1 MRSLYWKGMLA
12 FLSVILVAVGTMA
25 FFIGRF
31 TENQFRRYTLV
42 QEGMWNQQVSRLAA
56 YYADHG
62 SWEGIQDVLMTLP
75 RMQRGRERNEQTTG
89 HPPVHL
95 RLTDAKGRIVADTDR
110 PPDGR
115 VFRAE
120 LENSIPIEIDG
131 QVVGYLLPSVARPAA
146 LQLTQAQLA
155 FLNSIRQ
162 TLWIAALVALVAA
175 TIIGGFLFL
184 SITTPLHRLTSASQA
199 IAEGDLSA
207 RAPVRGQDEVAQLA
221 VSFNQMAESL
231 AQAEEA
237 RQHQTADIA
246 HELRTPLT
254 VLQGTLE
261 AMLDGVYSTDQ
272 ENLRAALTQTRTLSR
287 LVDDLRLLA
296 LADAGQ
302 LHLQKRTL
310 DLGTLLQEIAEAHQP
325 QARDQKVALA
335 FETPPASLLILADQD
350 RLAQVMG
357 NLLSNALRYV
367 PEGGHI
373 TVRVIDQGAEV
384 LVAVADD
391 GPGVPTEDLSH
402 LFDRFWRG
410 DPARRQATGG
420 SGLGLAIARHIVEAH
435 NGRLWAEPTP
445 GGGLT
450 VAFSLPTARDENTV
464 ILVEKPRKHVE
475 KRQNNHELQLTGNS

>member
-1 MRSLYWKGMLA
+1 MRSLFGKDPPRFPLFWKGMLA
-12 FLSVILVAVGTMA
+12 FLLVIIVTVGTMA

-31 TENQFRRYTLV
+31 TENQFRLYALV

-56 YYADHG
+56 YYANHG
-62 SWEGIQDVLMTLP
+62 SWEGIQDVLMALP
-75 RMQRGRERNEQTTG
+75 QMQRGRERNDQMMG
-89 HPPVHL
+89 PPQIHL
-95 RLTDAKGRIVADTDR
+95 RLTDARGRIVADTDR
-110 PPDGR
+110 PPSGR
-115 VFRAE
+115 VFQAE
-120 LENSIPIEIDG
+120 LRNSIPIEIDG
-131 QVVGYLLPSVARPAA
+131 QVVGYLLPSAPRPAA

-155 FLNSIRQ
+155 FLDSVQR
-162 TLWIAALVALVAA
+162 TLGIAALVALVAA
-175 TIIGGFLFL
+175 TIVGGFLFL
-184 SITTPLHRLTSASQA
+184 SITTPLQRLTIASRS
-199 IAEGDLSA
+199 IAEGDLSV
-207 RAPVRGQDEVAQLA
+207 RAPVRGQDELAQLA
-221 VSFNQMAESL
+221 ASFNQMAESL

-261 AMLDGVYSTDQ
+261 AMLDGVYPADQ

-302 LHLQKRTL
+302 LHLQKSLL
-310 DLGTLLQEIAEAHQP
+310 DLRAILQEIAEAHQP
-325 QARDQKVALA
+325 QACDQKVSLA
-335 FETPPASLLILADQD
+335 FEAPSALPPILADRD

-373 TVRVIDQGAEV
+373 TVQVLDRGAEV

-391 GPGVPTEDLSH
+391 GPGVPTEDLDH

-420 SGLGLAIARHIVEAH
+420 SGLGLAIARHIIEAH
-435 NGRLWAEPTP
+435 DGRLWAESTV

-450 VAFSLPTARDENTV
+450 VAFSLPTA
-464 ILVEKPRKHVE
+464 
-475 KRQNNHELQLTGNS
+475 QNKVDLSGKCVYS